1 MSKQDIPSFEEFL
14 SLPAKD
20 VAQLAPQ
27 TLIFAAGGTRRSAA
41 LAGVATT
48 GNEYASWAYKQMIE
62 CFDLFFQYGVKYII
76 THAIIP
82 NQYNEVTN
90 KYREKL
96 FEWVDWVLA
105 GPEQMQNYQRRG
117 WNVRL
122 LGTEHTPQVAHV
134 AQRLREIQA
143 PEGAPTL
150 CFTITTSEEALWE
163 SMLTAV
169 VKSSAKTQADAI
181 RAYYGEDIPP
191 VEMYISC
198 CKPGFFPAIL
208 PPFLMGN
215 VQCYWALRPGFITD
229 PNKILELLYDYAYV
243 RKTWQP
249 DKTGRAEMALEHQS
263 VWEKAPTLGL
273 GMRLGPFWY
282 PRPIEHPGSSDS

>member
-1 MSKQDIPSFEEFL
+1 MSSIPSFDEFL
-14 SLPAKD
+14 NLPAEEM
-20 VAQLAPQ
+20 AHLAPK

-41 LAGVATT
+41 LAGVSTT
-48 GNEYASWAYKQMIE
+48 GNEYASWAYGQMIE
-62 CFDLFFQYGVKYII
+62 CFALFFRHGVKHII

-82 NQYNEVTN
+82 NQYNETTG

-96 FEWVDWVLA
+96 FDWVDWVLA
-105 GPEQMQNYQRRG
+105 GPDQVQDYQRRG
-117 WNVRL
+117 WKVRL
-122 LGTEHTPQVAHV
+122 LGAENIPQVAHV

-143 PEGAPTL
+143 AEDAPTL
-150 CFTITTSEEALWE
+150 YFTITTSEDALWE
-163 SMLTAV
+163 SMLTSV
-169 VKSSAKTQADAI
+169 VNSGAKTQADAI
-181 RAYYGEDIPP
+181 RAYYGENIPP

-229 PNKILELLYDYAYV
+229 SRKIRELIYDFAYV
-243 RKTWQP
+243 RKTWQA

-263 VWEKAPTLGL
+263 VWENAPTLGL

-282 PRPIEHPGSSDS
+282 PRPIESPDSSNCS